1 MLADEPTGALDSTNA
16 RGVLALLRESVDALG
31 QTVVM
36 VTHDPIAAAYADQV
50 VFLVDGR
57 VAGRMNRP
65 TADAVA
71 APAHAPRRA
80 GHGRGGVMTGL
91 ALRSLRFRATAFTAT
106 FLSILLGTALIGSFA
121 TLVETSRGTMS
132 DVDRETLI
140 IMGAVVGGWGTM
152 IVLFSLASTL
162 GIAVRQRGV
171 EIALL
176 RTVGGTPRQARRMV
190 RVETLV
196 VAVLASGAGR
206 RRCVVRRAGTV
217 RRHPRGWPGRRLRG
231 LLRGAR
237 LPGSDRAR
245 RGAHEPRVRHHR
257 RPAGDV
263 GPGDPRAGRQPVGRP
278 GGCRWWRVTFAL
290 LLIGYGVVMAVVTVA
305 VMADSDDPYAAMQTS
320 GSSSILVG
328 LGLATLAPVLLRW
341 FATALRPL
349 VGRFGAAGQLAAF
362 NTSRRSHLL
371 AGVLAPVIVFTA
383 AATGT
388 LMLVG
393 IDGRTLAAST
403 PDSDTITLLNNVV
416 VGMISLF
423 AAIMVVNA
431 FAAVIA
437 HRRAELARLRLLGAT
452 REQVRSSVLAEAGLV
467 AAVGVVLGL
476 VAAMATIVPFAIAR
490 DEGPVPDG
498 QLWLPIVLAGAA
510 AAITLA
516 SAAAAVR
523 RATSVP
529 PLAVT
534 GVAQ

>member
-1 MLADEPTGALDSTNA
+1 
-16 RGVLALLRESVDALG
+16 
-31 QTVVM
+31 
-36 VTHDPIAAAYADQV
+36 
-50 VFLVDGR
+50 
-57 VAGRMNRP
+57 
-65 TADAVA
+65 
-71 APAHAPRRA
+71 
-80 GHGRGGVMTGL
+80 MTGL

-132 DVDRETLI
+132 DVDRDTLI

-196 VAVLASGAGR
+196 VAVLASALGAVVAWFGGRALFAAIREGGLVDGSVDFSAGPVSLGLTALGVVLTSLVSATIAGR
-206 RRCVVRRAGTV
+206 RATSGPATLALADSRSGS
-217 RRHPRGWPGRRLRG
+217 GRM
-231 LLRGAR
+231 
-237 LPGSDRAR
+237 P
-245 RGAHEPRVRHHR
+245 
-257 RPAGDV
+257 
-263 GPGDPRAGRQPVGRP
+263 
-278 GGCRWWRVTFAL
+278 WWRVTFAL

-328 LGLATLAPVLLRW
+328 LGLATLAPVLLRG

-349 VGRFGAAGQLAAF
+349 VSRFGAAGQLAAF

-476 VAAMATIVPFAIAR
+476 VAATATIVPFAIAR

-534 GVAQ
+534 GAAQ